1 MVLPAVSKK
10 GKSMGNLKEY
20 SKEIKETA
28 ANLRIIDDALFR
40 LMGEKPGVCEEILRT
55 LLDMPHLQVVK
66 VSVQSVVQ
74 SFQREITL
82 DALCMTQDGRY
93 CNVEVQKG
101 NSNDDIR
108 RTRFHAAAL
117 TAKYTPKGADFKNI
131 PDVTIVYISEY
142 DVLKNNQTVT
152 HVTRCMKNDESY
164 VPVKDGEDIIFANTC
179 VNDGSDKSELLQLML
194 NKEAFYNDKF
204 PQISNAISYFKET
217 EGGQSEMCKIVEDYA
232 KEYAKNSIQEAIEA
246 KKLADEAKKLAD
258 EAKKLAEEE
267 KRKAEEEKRKADEAE
282 SRAGKAIE
290 RNYRLIVN
298 ILSGR
303 TYEEA
308 ADMLGISIEDVKEAE
323 AAIKAIDK
331 KLVSVVAM
339 MSSFGPIVALDNLG
353 STLQNT
359 FATGNRVLDILDEQ
373 PVTKD
378 ITGCEEVEFNG
389 AATENV
395 TF

>member
-117 TAKYTPKGADFKNI
+117 TAKYTPKGADFKNV

-232 KEYAKNSIQEAIEA
+232 KENDKE
-246 KKLADEAKKLAD
+246 
-258 EAKKLAEEE
+258 
-267 KRKAEEEKRKADEAE
+267 
-282 SRAGKAIE
+282 
-290 RNYRLIVN
+290 
-298 ILSGR
+298 SGR
-303 TYEEA
+303 
-308 ADMLGISIEDVKEAE
+308 SEDIPQERGSEPHRSAQDQQRNRTDASCQE
-323 AAIKAIDK
+323 NGQDK
-331 KLVSVVAM
+331 SYRGDRCRTARCCNSYSCSHDGHGV
-339 MSSFGPIVALDNLG
+339 
-353 STLQNT
+353 
-359 FATGNRVLDILDEQ
+359 
-373 PVTKD
+373 
-378 ITGCEEVEFNG
+378 
-389 AATENV
+389 
-395 TF
+395 

>member
-117 TAKYTPKGADFKNI
+117 TAKYTPKGADFKNV

-152 HVTRCMKNDESY
+152 HVTRCLKNDEGY

-194 NKEAFYNDKF
+194 NKEAFYNEKF
-204 PQISNAISYFKET
+204 PKISNAISYFKGT

-232 KEYAKNSIQEAIEA
+232 KEYAKSSIQEAIEA
-246 KKLADEAKKLAD
+246 KKLAEEAKKN
-258 EAKKLAEEE
+258 
-267 KRKAEEEKRKADEAE
+267 AEEEKRKADEAKKNAE
-282 SRAGKAIE
+282 EEKRKADEAKKNADEEKRKAEEAKKNADEEKRKADKAIE
-290 RNYRLIVN
+290 KNNRLIVN
-298 ILSGR
+298 VLSGR
-303 TYEEA
+303 SYEEA
-308 ADMLGISIEDVKEAE
+308 ADVLGISV
-323 AAIKAIDK
+323 
-331 KLVSVVAM
+331 
-339 MSSFGPIVALDNLG
+339 
-353 STLQNT
+353 
-359 FATGNRVLDILDEQ
+359 
-373 PVTKD
+373 
-378 ITGCEEVEFNG
+378 EEVKQAEELIKKNDR
-389 AATENV
+389 
-395 TF
+395 

>member
-55 LLDMPHLQVVK
+55 LLDMPHLQ
-66 VSVQSVVQ
+66 SVVQ

-117 TAKYTPKGADFKNI
+117 TAKYTPKGADFKNV

-267 KRKAEEEKRKADEAE
+267 KQKAEEEKRKAEEAE

-331 KLVSVVAM
+331 
-339 MSSFGPIVALDNLG
+339 
-353 STLQNT
+353 
-359 FATGNRVLDILDEQ
+359 
-373 PVTKD
+373 
-378 ITGCEEVEFNG
+378 
-389 AATENV
+389 
-395 TF
+395 

>member
-1 MVLPAVSKK
+1 MYGIGITCSKKK

-55 LLDMPHLQVVK
+55 LLDMPQLQVVK

-82 DALCMTQDGRY
+82 DALCVTQDGRY

-117 TAKYTPKGADFKNI
+117 TAKYTPKGADFKNV

-194 NKEAFYNDKF
+194 NKEAFYNEKF

-232 KEYAKNSIQEAIEA
+232 KEYAKSSIQEAIEA
-246 KKLADEAKKLAD
+246 KKLAEEEKRKAEEAKRLA
-258 EAKKLAEEE
+258 EEEKRKAEEE
-267 KRKAEEEKRKADEAE
+267 KRKAEEEKRKADEAKKNAEEEKRKADEAKKNADEEKRKADEAKKNADEAE
-282 SRAGKAIE
+282 SRADKAIE

-298 ILSGR
+298 ILAGR

-323 AAIKAIDK
+323 AAMKAIEK
-331 KLVSVVAM
+331 
-339 MSSFGPIVALDNLG
+339 
-353 STLQNT
+353 
-359 FATGNRVLDILDEQ
+359 
-373 PVTKD
+373 
-378 ITGCEEVEFNG
+378 
-389 AATENV
+389 
-395 TF
+395 

>member
-1 MVLPAVSKK
+1 
-10 GKSMGNLKEY
+10 
-20 SKEIKETA
+20 
-28 ANLRIIDDALFR
+28 
-40 LMGEKPGVCEEILRT
+40 MGEKPGVCEEILRT
-55 LLDMPHLQVVK
+55 LLDMPYLQVVK

-117 TAKYTPKGADFKNI
+117 TAKYTPKGADFKNV

-204 PQISNAISYFKET
+204 PQISNAISYFL
-217 EGGQSEMCKIVEDYA
+217 S
-232 KEYAKNSIQEAIEA
+232 
-246 KKLADEAKKLAD
+246 
-258 EAKKLAEEE
+258 
-267 KRKAEEEKRKADEAE
+267 
-282 SRAGKAIE
+282 
-290 RNYRLIVN
+290 LIH
-298 ILSGR
+298 I
-303 TYEEA
+303 
-308 ADMLGISIEDVKEAE
+308 
-323 AAIKAIDK
+323 
-331 KLVSVVAM
+331 
-339 MSSFGPIVALDNLG
+339 
-353 STLQNT
+353 
-359 FATGNRVLDILDEQ
+359 
-373 PVTKD
+373 
-378 ITGCEEVEFNG
+378 
-389 AATENV
+389 
-395 TF
+395 

>member
-1 MVLPAVSKK
+1 M
-10 GKSMGNLKEY
+10 
-20 SKEIKETA
+20 
-28 ANLRIIDDALFR
+28 
-40 LMGEKPGVCEEILRT
+40 
-55 LLDMPHLQVVK
+55 
-66 VSVQSVVQ
+66 
-74 SFQREITL
+74 
-82 DALCMTQDGRY
+82 
-93 CNVEVQKG
+93 
-101 NSNDDIR
+101 
-108 RTRFHAAAL
+108 
-117 TAKYTPKGADFKNI
+117 
-131 PDVTIVYISEY
+131 
-142 DVLKNNQTVT
+142 
-152 HVTRCMKNDESY
+152 
-164 VPVKDGEDIIFANTC
+164 KDGEDIIFANTC

-267 KRKAEEEKRKADEAE
+267 KQKAEEEKQKAEEEKQKAEEEKRKAEEAE

-331 KLVSVVAM
+331 
-339 MSSFGPIVALDNLG
+339 
-353 STLQNT
+353 
-359 FATGNRVLDILDEQ
+359 
-373 PVTKD
+373 
-378 ITGCEEVEFNG
+378 
-389 AATENV
+389 
-395 TF
+395 

>member
-1 MVLPAVSKK
+1 M
-10 GKSMGNLKEY
+10 
-20 SKEIKETA
+20 
-28 ANLRIIDDALFR
+28 
-40 LMGEKPGVCEEILRT
+40 
-55 LLDMPHLQVVK
+55 
-66 VSVQSVVQ
+66 
-74 SFQREITL
+74 
-82 DALCMTQDGRY
+82 
-93 CNVEVQKG
+93 
-101 NSNDDIR
+101 
-108 RTRFHAAAL
+108 
-117 TAKYTPKGADFKNI
+117 TAKYTPKGADFKNV

-194 NKEAFYNDKF
+194 NKESFYNDKF

-267 KRKAEEEKRKADEAE
+267 KQKAEEEKQKAEEEKRKAEEAE

-331 KLVSVVAM
+331 
-339 MSSFGPIVALDNLG
+339 
-353 STLQNT
+353 
-359 FATGNRVLDILDEQ
+359 
-373 PVTKD
+373 
-378 ITGCEEVEFNG
+378 
-389 AATENV
+389 
-395 TF
+395 

>member
-232 KEYAKNSIQEAIEA
+232 KNSIQEAIEA

-331 KLVSVVAM
+331 
-339 MSSFGPIVALDNLG
+339 
-353 STLQNT
+353 
-359 FATGNRVLDILDEQ
+359 
-373 PVTKD
+373 
-378 ITGCEEVEFNG
+378 
-389 AATENV
+389 
-395 TF
+395 

>member
-1 MVLPAVSKK
+1 M
-10 GKSMGNLKEY
+10 
-20 SKEIKETA
+20 
-28 ANLRIIDDALFR
+28 
-40 LMGEKPGVCEEILRT
+40 
-55 LLDMPHLQVVK
+55 
-66 VSVQSVVQ
+66 
-74 SFQREITL
+74 
-82 DALCMTQDGRY
+82 
-93 CNVEVQKG
+93 
-101 NSNDDIR
+101 
-108 RTRFHAAAL
+108 
-117 TAKYTPKGADFKNI
+117 TAKYTPKGADFKNV

-246 KKLADEAKKLAD
+246 KKLADEAKKLA
-258 EAKKLAEEE
+258 
-267 KRKAEEEKRKADEAE
+267 EEEKRKADEAE

-331 KLVSVVAM
+331 
-339 MSSFGPIVALDNLG
+339 
-353 STLQNT
+353 
-359 FATGNRVLDILDEQ
+359 
-373 PVTKD
+373 
-378 ITGCEEVEFNG
+378 
-389 AATENV
+389 
-395 TF
+395 

>member
-55 LLDMPHLQVVK
+55 LLDMPHLHVVK

-117 TAKYTPKGADFKNI
+117 TAKYTPKGADFKNV

-179 VNDGSDKSELLQLML
+179 VNDGSELML

-267 KRKAEEEKRKADEAE
+267 KQKAEEEKRKAEEAE

-331 KLVSVVAM
+331 
-339 MSSFGPIVALDNLG
+339 
-353 STLQNT
+353 
-359 FATGNRVLDILDEQ
+359 
-373 PVTKD
+373 
-378 ITGCEEVEFNG
+378 
-389 AATENV
+389 
-395 TF
+395 

>member
-1 MVLPAVSKK
+1 M
-10 GKSMGNLKEY
+10 
-20 SKEIKETA
+20 
-28 ANLRIIDDALFR
+28 
-40 LMGEKPGVCEEILRT
+40 
-55 LLDMPHLQVVK
+55 
-66 VSVQSVVQ
+66 
-74 SFQREITL
+74 
-82 DALCMTQDGRY
+82 
-93 CNVEVQKG
+93 QKG

-117 TAKYTPKGADFKNI
+117 TAKYTPKGADFKNV

-232 KEYAKNSIQEAIEA
+232 KEEKQKAEEEKQ
-246 KKLADEAKKLAD
+246 K
-258 EAKKLAEEE
+258 AEEE
-267 KRKAEEEKRKADEAE
+267 KRKAEEAE

-331 KLVSVVAM
+331 
-339 MSSFGPIVALDNLG
+339 
-353 STLQNT
+353 
-359 FATGNRVLDILDEQ
+359 
-373 PVTKD
+373 
-378 ITGCEEVEFNG
+378 
-389 AATENV
+389 
-395 TF
+395 

>member
-1 MVLPAVSKK
+1 M
-10 GKSMGNLKEY
+10 
-20 SKEIKETA
+20 
-28 ANLRIIDDALFR
+28 
-40 LMGEKPGVCEEILRT
+40 
-55 LLDMPHLQVVK
+55 
-66 VSVQSVVQ
+66 
-74 SFQREITL
+74 
-82 DALCMTQDGRY
+82 
-93 CNVEVQKG
+93 QKG

-117 TAKYTPKGADFKNI
+117 TAKYTPKGADFKNV

-267 KRKAEEEKRKADEAE
+267 KQKAEEEKRKAEEAE

-331 KLVSVVAM
+331 
-339 MSSFGPIVALDNLG
+339 
-353 STLQNT
+353 
-359 FATGNRVLDILDEQ
+359 
-373 PVTKD
+373 
-378 ITGCEEVEFNG
+378 
-389 AATENV
+389 
-395 TF
+395 

>member
-55 LLDMPHLQVVK
+55 LLDMPHLQVMR

-117 TAKYTPKGADFKNI
+117 TSKYTPKGTDFKNV

-194 NKEAFYNDKF
+194 NKEAFYNEKF
-204 PQISNAISYFKET
+204 PLISNAISYFKET

-246 KKLADEAKKLAD
+246 KKLADEAKKLAE

-267 KRKAEEEKRKADEAE
+267 KRKAEEEKRKAEEEKRKAEEEKRKAEEEKRKADAEKHKAEEAEKNAKEEKRKADEARKHAD
-282 SRAGKAIE
+282 STIE
-290 RNYRLIVN
+290 RNNRLIVN
-298 ILSGR
+298 ILAGR
-303 TYEEA
+303 SYEEA
-308 ADMLGISIEDVKEAE
+308 AQMLGISVEEVKHAE

-331 KLVSVVAM
+331 
-339 MSSFGPIVALDNLG
+339 
-353 STLQNT
+353 
-359 FATGNRVLDILDEQ
+359 
-373 PVTKD
+373 
-378 ITGCEEVEFNG
+378 
-389 AATENV
+389 
-395 TF
+395 

>member
-1 MVLPAVSKK
+1 
-10 GKSMGNLKEY
+10 
-20 SKEIKETA
+20 
-28 ANLRIIDDALFR
+28 
-40 LMGEKPGVCEEILRT
+40 
-55 LLDMPHLQVVK
+55 
-66 VSVQSVVQ
+66 
-74 SFQREITL
+74 
-82 DALCMTQDGRY
+82 
-93 CNVEVQKG
+93 
-101 NSNDDIR
+101 
-108 RTRFHAAAL
+108 
-117 TAKYTPKGADFKNI
+117 
-131 PDVTIVYISEY
+131 
-142 DVLKNNQTVT
+142 
-152 HVTRCMKNDESY
+152 MKNDESY

-267 KRKAEEEKRKADEAE
+267 KRKADEAE

-331 KLVSVVAM
+331 
-339 MSSFGPIVALDNLG
+339 
-353 STLQNT
+353 
-359 FATGNRVLDILDEQ
+359 
-373 PVTKD
+373 
-378 ITGCEEVEFNG
+378 
-389 AATENV
+389 
-395 TF
+395 

>member
-66 VSVQSVVQ
+66 VSVQS
-74 SFQREITL
+74 
-82 DALCMTQDGRY
+82 

-117 TAKYTPKGADFKNI
+117 TAKYTPKGADFKNV

-267 KRKAEEEKRKADEAE
+267 KQKAEEEKQKAEEEKRKAEEAE

-331 KLVSVVAM
+331 
-339 MSSFGPIVALDNLG
+339 
-353 STLQNT
+353 
-359 FATGNRVLDILDEQ
+359 
-373 PVTKD
+373 
-378 ITGCEEVEFNG
+378 
-389 AATENV
+389 
-395 TF
+395 

>member
-1 MVLPAVSKK
+1 
-10 GKSMGNLKEY
+10 MGNLKEY

-117 TAKYTPKGADFKNI
+117 TAKYTPKGADFKNV

-164 VPVKDGEDIIFANTC
+164 VPVKDGEDIIHFLRREMLDFTAFPVFFVSN
-179 VNDGSDKSELLQLML
+179 LLLVQR
-194 NKEAFYNDKF
+194 KKY
-204 PQISNAISYFKET
+204 YFNRAT
-217 EGGQSEMCKIVEDYA
+217 VSRNCSIV
-232 KEYAKNSIQEAIEA
+232 
-246 KKLADEAKKLAD
+246 L
-258 EAKKLAEEE
+258 
-267 KRKAEEEKRKADEAE
+267 
-282 SRAGKAIE
+282 
-290 RNYRLIVN
+290 
-298 ILSGR
+298 
-303 TYEEA
+303 
-308 ADMLGISIEDVKEAE
+308 
-323 AAIKAIDK
+323 
-331 KLVSVVAM
+331 
-339 MSSFGPIVALDNLG
+339 
-353 STLQNT
+353 
-359 FATGNRVLDILDEQ
+359 
-373 PVTKD
+373 
-378 ITGCEEVEFNG
+378 
-389 AATENV
+389 
-395 TF
+395 